1 MRALRAS
8 SAPRIM
14 RCTPSLAS
22 TARKI
27 ANATA
32 TQSSAISSESKDMSR
47 TLTLERGV
55 DRGGRRRVGRGYA
68 GKPRHDRDRRPDR
81 DLAHIRH
88 RGGLGGGDRL
98 FGLGELSVELVF
110 ENPAIAL
117 RLGLQLVAG
126 LGRDRLGTGARFR
139 ERLLIGRHGG
149 VGLALEAFRLA
160 RSPAM
165 RLFRFSMIP
174 PTRGCT

>member
-47 TLTLERGV
+47 SLTLERGV
-55 DRGGRRRVGRGYA
+55 DRGRRRLGRGYA
-68 GKPRHDRDRRPDR
+68 GKPRHDRDRRLDG

-126 LGRDRLGTGARFR
+126 LGRDR
-139 ERLLIGRHGG
+139 
-149 VGLALEAFRLA
+149 
-160 RSPAM
+160 
-165 RLFRFSMIP
+165 
-174 PTRGCT
+174 